1 MIKFNIIIPSIKID
15 ELLIKCVKGI
25 IGQDFKNYSLS
36 IIIEQNDNIEYLKK
50 F

>member
-15 ELLIKCVKGI
+15 DLLINCVQGI
-25 IGQDFKNYSLS
+25 IAQKFKNYSLS
-36 IIIEQNDNIEYLKK
+36 IIIEQKGNTDYLKI

>member
-1 MIKFNIIIPSIKID
+1 MLKFNIVVPSIKID

-25 IGQDFKNYSLS
+25 IAQNFKNYSLS
-36 IIIEQNDNIEYLKK
+36 IIIEQKDHVVMEV